1 MSEQE
6 HIIKRVLIDFDI
18 HDQLPA
24 NEIQDES
31 ASILKKLI
39 APMVGDYMDLLTADG
54 TDIRIDR
61 WEIDL
66 GVISAQSLETDLAE
80 RLAQCLAADEQ
91 LILAKQQF
99 ANTNHE
105 SQMPEHTHAELV
117 MYFLQT
123 GLLPWWVKDPS
134 SQTFMQALNTL
145 LATQPDMLLSIIL
158 QARDTVMLERFI
170 NTLNNEQLHHITALL
185 NPGYLPVPELYLQ
198 IARSIGIAVDNTSF
212 RQAWWAN
219 VLYYNQRTGGL
230 GYGKDRATASA
241 SRLTQIFF
249 NALARQEIDISNSA
263 DDDDRYQQLFRMYT
277 AFAEALVLLTE
288 NGICPDITRH
298 QKQIKEIRSSITGLA
313 TQQSVLHA
321 RHLWDELG
329 QAVGVNRPIV
339 QHHPKKANAGTD
351 GTTGK
356 VTVSAEPESPN
367 ISPGQNAPNIQQ
379 TAVTGFDQDASS
391 IQQTAGEAG
400 LPDPPAAQYHN
411 KNTDTGS
418 NQSKPRAGSSED
430 KIVKQNN
437 ALTGQTENE
446 LSFANNP
453 QNAATQYT
461 NKATNENRV
470 EFTEKLV
477 SQFTVTERFSVSHA
491 GLILLWPFLSHF
503 FSALNLIDK
512 DAFYDKQSQYK
523 ACMLLLYVA
532 LGDDLEV
539 FEGHLPVIKL
549 LCGLELTEWVDMQT
563 DITQDDMNEA
573 DHMLE
578 AVIGHAPMWS
588 GLSLAG
594 LRQAYLQRP
603 GILSTRDGNWLLQ
616 VERQN
621 HDILIDRLPWSNS
634 LIKLPWLEH
643 LIFVEWQQD

>member
-6 HIIKRVLIDFDI
+6 HIIKRVLIDLDI

-31 ASILKKLI
+31 ATILKKLI

-91 LILAKQQF
+91 LILAKQQS

-105 SQMPEHTHAELV
+105 SQMPEYTHAELV

-123 GLLPWWVKDPS
+123 GMLPWWVKDPS
-134 SQTFMQALNTL
+134 SQIFTQALNTL
-145 LATQPDMLLSIIL
+145 LATRPDMLHSIIQ

-170 NTLNNEQLHHITALL
+170 NTLNNEQLHHIAALL
-185 NPGYLPVPELYLQ
+185 NPEYLPVPELYLQ
-198 IARSIGIAVDNTSF
+198 IARNIGIAIDNTSF

-219 VLYYNQRTGGL
+219 VLYYNQHTGGPDH
-230 GYGKDRATASA
+230 GYGKDRASASA
-241 SRLTQIFF
+241 SSLTQIFF
-249 NALARQEIDISNSA
+249 NALARQEIDISNNA
-263 DDDDRYQQLFRMYT
+263 DGNDRYHQLFRMYT

-288 NGICPDITRH
+288 NGICPDIAKH
-298 QKQIKEIRSSITGLA
+298 QEQVKEIRYSIAGLTTA
-313 TQQSVLHA
+313 QIDLQQSVLHA
-321 RHLWDELG
+321 RYLWDNLG
-329 QAVGVNRPIV
+329 LAVGVSRPSA
-339 QHHPKKANAGTD
+339 QYYPKKANAGTGTD
-351 GTTGK
+351 GATGK
-356 VTVSAEPESPN
+356 ITMSSEPESPN
-367 ISPGQNAPNIQQ
+367 IGPDRNASN
-379 TAVTGFDQDASS
+379 
-391 IQQTAGEAG
+391 IQQTAGEVA
-400 LPDPPAAQYHN
+400 LPGPAAQHHN
-411 KNTDTGS
+411 KNTETDS
-418 NQSKPRAGSSED
+418 NQSNPTAGSSED
-430 KIVKQNN
+430 TIVNQNN
-437 ALTGQTENE
+437 SFTGQTENE
-446 LSFANNP
+446 LKSIYSP
-453 QNAATQYT
+453 KNATTEYI
-461 NKATNENRV
+461 NKANDENMD
-470 EFTEKLV
+470 EFAAKLI
-477 SQFTVTERFSVSHA
+477 SQFTATERFSVSHA

-503 FSALNLIDK
+503 FSALNLINK
-512 DAFYDKQSQYK
+512 DAFHDKQSQYK

-539 FEGHLPVIKL
+539 FEGHLPMIKL

-573 DHMLE
+573 DNMLE
-578 AVIGHAPMWS
+578 AVIGHAPLWS

-594 LRQAYLQRP
+594 LRQAYLQRS

-621 HDILIDRLPWSNS
+621 YDILVDRLPWSNS

>member
-6 HIIKRVLIDFDI
+6 HIIKRVLIDLDI

-31 ASILKKLI
+31 ATILRKLI
-39 APMVGDYMDLLTADG
+39 VPMVGDYMDLLTADG

-66 GVISAQSLETDLAE
+66 GVISVQSLESDLTE
-80 RLAQCLAADEQ
+80 RLAQFLAADEQ
-91 LILAKQQF
+91 LILAKQQS

-105 SQMPEHTHAELV
+105 SEMPEHTQAELV
-117 MYFLQT
+117 VYFLQT
-123 GLLPWWVKDPS
+123 GMLPWWVKDPS
-134 SQTFMQALNTL
+134 SQTFTQALNTL
-145 LATQPDMLLSIIL
+145 LATGPDMLYRIIL

-185 NPGYLPVPELYLQ
+185 NPAYLPVPELYSQ
-198 IARSIGIAVDNTSF
+198 IARSIDIAADNTSF

-230 GYGKDRATASA
+230 GYGKDRATVNV

-249 NALARQEIDISNSA
+249 NALARQEIDISNGA
-263 DDDDRYQQLFRMYT
+263 EGNDRYHQLFRMYT
-277 AFAEALVLLTE
+277 GFAEAMVLLTE
-288 NGICPDITRH
+288 NGICPDIVKH
-298 QKQIKEIRSSITGLA
+298 QEQVKEIRYSIAGL
-313 TQQSVLHA
+313 TTPQIDLQHSVLHA
-321 RHLWDELG
+321 RYLWDNLG
-329 QAVGVNRPIV
+329 LAVGVSRPSA
-339 QHHPKKANAGTD
+339 QYYPKKANAGTGTD
-351 GTTGK
+351 GATGK
-356 VTVSAEPESPN
+356 ITVSSEPESSN
-367 ISPGQNAPNIQQ
+367 IGPGQSAPNIQQ
-379 TAVTGFDQDASS
+379 TE
-391 IQQTAGEAG
+391 GEAA
-400 LPDPPAAQYHN
+400 LPNPAADQHHN
-411 KNTDTGS
+411 KSTDTGS
-418 NQSKPRAGSSED
+418 NQSNPTAGSSED
-430 KIVKQNN
+430 KIVKQNDS
-437 ALTGQTENE
+437 LTEQTEEE
-446 LSFANNP
+446 LSLTNNR
-453 QNAATQYT
+453 QNAATQYI
-461 NKATNENRV
+461 NKATGENIV
-470 EFTEKLV
+470 EFTERLI
-477 SQFTVTERFSVSHA
+477 SQFTATERFSVGHA

-512 DAFYDKQSQYK
+512 DIFHDKQSQYK

-532 LGDDLEV
+532 FGDDLEA

-563 DITQDDMNEA
+563 DITQGDMDEA

-621 HDILIDRLPWSNS
+621 YDILIDRLPWSNS